1 MDLTQVKL
9 TKAEWNG
16 IEVPVNDNEK
26 MILQVIIDGFSNCN
40 IKYNNNKSLL
50 QIMKMTNDGNEIHAY
65 FFKEYFVKEI
75 EATIAC
81 IHQKGKQS
89 TKKSSSS
96 SSSSSKKSSASSS
109 AVKDKAKDFQLSN
122 EETAMC
128 ALLEEWKKN
137 NVDES
142 TIKKMKK
149 ADIIRIEHLN
159 DQILIQRPYIF
170 EYVLMEFCHK
180 IIISLI
186 QETNEYG
193 FYLYTLLQ
201 LRKNSIIHINTFV
214 TKYVTFVIEFAT
226 QQTNILSVFTR
237 SFDFIEK
244 NKYLLQYEDISLF
257 SHQKQ
262 LFTTFKSNRMASKL
276 VLYIAP
282 TGTGKTLSPIGLACG
297 HRIIFV
303 CVARHVGLALA
314 KSAISV
320 GKKVAFAFGCE
331 TASDIRLHYYSAIS
345 YSVNRKSGGIHKVD
359 NSIGTNVEIM
369 ICDVASYLTA
379 MHYMMAFN
387 PTYNLITY
395 WDEPTITMDL
405 VDHPLHAIIHRNWIE
420 NQIPNIVLSC
430 ATLPKEHEIQDS
442 IADFQNRFE
451 DAEIH
456 TIASYDCKKSI
467 SMLNKEGKC
476 CLPHYLYENYQE
488 LISCVRYCDENKTL
502 LRYFDLAEIIT
513 FIEYVN
519 KSGFLQPEYS
529 IINYFASI
537 EDITMNSIKRYYLI
551 VLLHIEECHWGF
563 IHSHLKSLQ
572 KCKLDI
578 VPSSYARATDVGSM
592 RKIHSADMT
601 TCVDKSNGSSAAGGG
616 LLQRTHS
623 TTSIPIASSSPPP
636 PNPLK
641 GMLLTTA
648 DAHTLTDGPTI
659 FLVEDVDKISK
670 FYIQQSRIPEKVFQD
685 IVMKIEENDVI
696 QRKITVLERSLEDD
710 LGAEV
715 EKEKKMIKEQFKDS
729 TKAILSQLKSLYSTI
744 QPIFIDDKYIPNKV
758 SHQTLWIGSIIE
770 NAFIPTIEESII
782 KDIMA
787 VDVNA
792 DLKLLLLLG
801 IGVFVNKPN
810 IKYMEI
816 IKKMAVNQ
824 YLYMIIAQSDYIY
837 GTNYQFCHGIIGK
850 DLIGMTQQKTI
861 QAMGRIGRNNIQ
873 QEYTV
878 RFREDA
884 IIYNLLRPVEENLE
898 ALNMSRLFSS

>member
-75 EATIAC
+75 EATIAS
-81 IHQKGKQS
+81 IMQKGKS
-89 TKKSSSS
+89 NSKKS
-96 SSSSSKKSSASSS
+96 SSSSSKKSSKSTATATSTLLT
-109 AVKDKAKDFQLSN
+109 Q

-128 ALLEEWKKN
+128 TLLEEWKKN
-137 NVDES
+137 NMDES
-142 TIKKMKK
+142 IIKKMKK

-159 DQILIQRPYIF
+159 DQILIQRQYIF
-170 EYVLMEFCHK
+170 EYVLMDFCHK

-186 QETNEYG
+186 QGTNEYG

-214 TKYVTFVIEFAT
+214 TKYVTFIIEVAT
-226 QQTNILSVFTR
+226 QQTNISSVFTR
-237 SFDFIEK
+237 SYDFIEK

-262 LFTTFKSNRMASKL
+262 LFTIFKTNRLKSKL

-282 TGTGKTLSPIGLACG
+282 TGTGKTLSPIGLACEN
-297 HRIIFV
+297 RIIFV

-331 TASDIRLHYYSAIS
+331 TASDIRLHYYAAIS

-359 NSIGTNVEIM
+359 NSVGTNVEIM

-395 WDEPTITMDL
+395 WDEPTITMDS
-405 VDHPLHAIIHRNWIE
+405 VDHPLHETIHRNWTE

-430 ATLPKEHEIQDS
+430 ATLPKEHEIQDT
-442 IADFQNRFE
+442 IADFQSRFE
-451 DAEIH
+451 DAETH

-488 LISCVRYCDENKTL
+488 LIECVHYCDENKTV
-502 LRYFDLAEIIT
+502 LRYFDLAEIVT

-519 KSGFLQPEYS
+519 KSGFLQQEYNIS
-529 IINYFASI
+529 NYFASI
-537 EDITMNSIKRYYLI
+537 EDITMNSIKQYYLI
-551 VLLHIEECHWGF
+551 VLLHIEECHWAF
-563 IHSHLKSLQ
+563 IYSHLKSNQ
-572 KCKLDI
+572 KCKLD
-578 VPSSYARATDVGSM
+578 VVTASSSGFQM

-601 TCVDKSNGSSAAGGG
+601 TSIIANTTSTTGGG
-616 LLQRTHS
+616 SLQRTHS
-623 TTSIPIASSSPPP
+623 TTSIPNNTVSSIPSNNQ
-636 PNPLK
+636 NPLK

-685 IVMKIEENDVI
+685 IVMKIEQNDVI

-758 SHQTLWIGSIIE
+758 SHQNLWIGSVVE

-884 IIYNLLRPVEENLE
+884 IIYNLLRPLEENLE
-898 ALNMSRLFSS
+898 AINMSRLFSS

>member
-9 TKAEWNG
+9 TKAEWTG
-16 IEVPVNDNEK
+16 IEVPVNENEK

-50 QIMKMTNDGNEIHAY
+50 QIMKMTNDSSEIHAY
-65 FFKEYFVKEI
+65 FFKEYFMKEI
-75 EATIAC
+75 DATITH
-81 IHQKGKQS
+81 IMQKGKPS
-89 TKKSSSS
+89 SKKSSS
-96 SSSSSKKSSASSS
+96 SSSSSKKSTTTS
-109 AVKDKAKDFQLSN
+109 KPLTP

-128 ALLEEWKKN
+128 VLLEEWKKN
-137 NVDES
+137 NTNDS
-142 TIKKMKK
+142 NIKKMKK

-186 QETNEYG
+186 QGTNEYG

-201 LRKNSIIHINTFV
+201 LRKNSIVHINTFV
-214 TKYVTFVIEFAT
+214 TKYVNFVIEMAT
-226 QQTNILSVFTR
+226 QQTNISAVFSR
-237 SFDFIEK
+237 SFEFIEK

-262 LFTTFKSNRMASKL
+262 LFSIFKSNRLSSKL

-282 TGTGKTLSPIGLACG
+282 TGTGKTLSPIGLACE

-331 TASDIRLHYYSAIS
+331 TASDIRLHYYAAIS

-395 WDEPTITMDL
+395 WDEPTITMDV
-405 VDHPLHAIIHRNWIE
+405 VDHPLHETIHRNWVE

-430 ATLPKEHEIQDS
+430 ATLPKEHEIQDT
-442 IADFQNRFE
+442 IADFQSRFE
-451 DAEIH
+451 DAETH

-476 CLPHYLYENYQE
+476 CLPHYLYENYRD
-488 LISCVRYCDENKTL
+488 LIECVHYCEENKTL
-502 LRYFDLAEIIT
+502 LRYFDLAEIVA

-519 KSGFLQPEYS
+519 KNGFLQHEYAIS
-529 IINYFASI
+529 NYFASI
-537 EDITMNSIKRYYLI
+537 EDITMNSVKHYYLI
-551 VLLHIEECHWGF
+551 VLLHIEESQWGF
-563 IHSHLKSLQ
+563 IYSVMKSQQ

-578 VPSSYARATDVGSM
+578 VRAAAAADVGAI
-592 RKIHSADMT
+592 RKIHSADITAMT
-601 TCVDKSNGSSAAGGG
+601 GSAGATGAIAGGG
-616 LLQRTHS
+616 TLQRTHS
-623 TTSIPIASSSPPP
+623 TTSVPVSSSSPP

-685 IVMKIEENDVI
+685 IVTKIEQNEII
-696 QRKITVLERSLEDD
+696 QRKITVLERTLEDD

-729 TKAILSQLKSLYSTI
+729 TKDILSQLQTLHSTI

-758 SHQTLWIGSIIE
+758 SHQTLWIGSVVE

-801 IGVFVNKPN
+801 IGVFVNQPN

-873 QEYTV
+873 QEYSV
-878 RFREDA
+878 RFREDD
-884 IIYNLLRPVEENLE
+884 IIYNLLRPIEENLE
-898 ALNMSRLFSS
+898 AVNMSRLFSS

>member
-9 TKAEWNG
+9 TKAEWTG
-16 IEVPVNDNEK
+16 IEVPVNENEK

-50 QIMKMTNDGNEIHAY
+50 QIMKMSNDSSEIHAY
-65 FFKEYFVKEI
+65 FFKEYFMKEI
-75 EATIAC
+75 DATITH
-81 IHQKGKQS
+81 IMQKGKPS
-89 TKKSSSS
+89 SKKSSS
-96 SSSSSKKSSASSS
+96 SSSSSKKSTTTS
-109 AVKDKAKDFQLSN
+109 KPLTP

-128 ALLEEWKKN
+128 VLLEEWKKN
-137 NVDES
+137 NTNDS
-142 TIKKMKK
+142 
-149 ADIIRIEHLN
+149 IIRIEHLN

-186 QETNEYG
+186 QGTNEYG

-201 LRKNSIIHINTFV
+201 LRKNSIVHINTFV
-214 TKYVTFVIEFAT
+214 TKYVNFVIEMAT
-226 QQTNILSVFTR
+226 QQTNISAVFSR
-237 SFDFIEK
+237 SFEFIEK

-262 LFTTFKSNRMASKL
+262 LFSIFKSNRLSSKL

-282 TGTGKTLSPIGLACG
+282 TGTGKTLSPIGLACE

-331 TASDIRLHYYSAIS
+331 TASDIRLHYYAAIS

-395 WDEPTITMDL
+395 WDEPTITMDV
-405 VDHPLHAIIHRNWIE
+405 VDHPLHETIHRNWVE

-430 ATLPKEHEIQDS
+430 ATLPKEHEIQDT
-442 IADFQNRFE
+442 IADFQSRFE
-451 DAEIH
+451 DAETH

-476 CLPHYLYENYQE
+476 CLPHYLYENYRD
-488 LISCVRYCDENKTL
+488 LIECVHYCEENKTL
-502 LRYFDLAEIIT
+502 LRYFDLAEIVA

-519 KSGFLQPEYS
+519 KNGFLQPEYAIS
-529 IINYFASI
+529 NYFASI
-537 EDITMNSIKRYYLI
+537 EDITMNSVKHYYLI
-551 VLLHIEECHWGF
+551 VLLHIEESQWGF
-563 IHSHLKSLQ
+563 IYSVMKSQQ

-578 VPSSYARATDVGSM
+578 VRAAAADVGAI
-592 RKIHSADMT
+592 RKIHSADITVT
-601 TCVDKSNGSSAAGGG
+601 TGSAGATVGAGGG
-616 LLQRTHS
+616 TLQRMHS
-623 TTSIPIASSSPPP
+623 TTSVPISSSSPP

-685 IVMKIEENDVI
+685 IVTKIEQNEII
-696 QRKITVLERSLEDD
+696 QRKITVLERTLEDD
-710 LGAEV
+710 LGTEV

-729 TKAILSQLKSLYSTI
+729 TKDILSQLQTLHSTI

-758 SHQTLWIGSIIE
+758 SHQTLWIGSVVE

-801 IGVFVNKPN
+801 IGVFINQPN

-873 QEYTV
+873 QEYSV
-878 RFREDA
+878 RFREDD
-884 IIYNLLRPVEENLE
+884 IIYNLLRPLEENLE
-898 ALNMSRLFSS
+898 AVNMSRLFSS

>member
-9 TKAEWNG
+9 SKAEWNG

-40 IKYNNNKSLL
+40 IKYNNNKSLF
-50 QIMKMTNDGNEIHAY
+50 QHMKMTNDGEEIHSY

-75 EATIAC
+75 DATLAYIMK
-81 IHQKGKQS
+81 KGN
-89 TKKSSSS
+89 
-96 SSSSSKKSSASSS
+96 SSKKSSKKSDKSEKSKKHSSVHLPLSSEES
-109 AVKDKAKDFQLSN
+109 AL
-122 EETAMC
+122 C
-128 ALLEEWKKN
+128 ARLEQWKVDN
-137 NVDES
+137 MDES
-142 TIKKMKK
+142 SIKKMKK
-149 ADIIRIEHLN
+149 GDIIRIEHMN
-159 DQILIQRPYIF
+159 EQILVQRPYIF
-170 EYVLMEFCHK
+170 EYVLMDFCHK
-180 IIISLI
+180 ILISLL
-186 QETNEYG
+186 QSTNEYG

-201 LRKNSIIHINTFV
+201 FRKNSIANINTIV
-214 TKYVTFVIEFAT
+214 THYVKFVIDLAT
-226 QQTNILSVFTR
+226 ARTDLMYVFSR
-237 SFDFIEK
+237 SYEFIEK
-244 NKYLLQYEDISLF
+244 NKYLLNYEDIQLF

-262 LFTTFKSNRMASKL
+262 LFSIFKSNPYKSKL

-297 HRIIFV
+297 YRIIFV

-331 TASDIRLHYYSAIS
+331 TASDIRLHYFSAIS

-369 ICDVASYLTA
+369 ICDVASYITA
-379 MHYMMAFN
+379 MHYMLAFN
-387 PTYNLITY
+387 PKEKIITY
-395 WDEPTITMDL
+395 WDEPTITMD
-405 VDHPLHAIIHRNWIE
+405 VPEHPLHETIHRNWVE

-442 IADFQNRFE
+442 IADFQSRF
-451 DAEIH
+451 DNAETY

-467 SMLNKEGKC
+467 SLLNKEGKC
-476 CLPHYLYENYQE
+476 CLPHYLYENYRE
-488 LISCVRYCDENKTL
+488 LCECVQYCNENKTL
-502 LRYFDLAEIIT
+502 LRYFDLMEIVA
-513 FIEYVN
+513 FVEYLN
-519 KSGFLQPEYS
+519 KSGFLQEEYK
-529 IINYFASI
+529 IPNYFASI
-537 EDITMNSIKRYYLI
+537 EDITMNSIKQYYLI
-551 VLLHIEECHWGF
+551 VLAHIEETHWGF
-563 IHSHLKSLQ
+563 IYTYMKSQQ
-572 KCKLDI
+572 KCKLEK
-578 VPSSYARATDVGSM
+578 G
-592 RKIHSADMT
+592 
-601 TCVDKSNGSSAAGGG
+601 GGGGGG
-616 LLQRTHS
+616 LGGGGGSLRKIQSAEVVSSGSTTLCGGGALHKTHS
-623 TTSIPIASSSPPP
+623 IASIIVNGSVPPVAQPQGPPLSS
-636 PNPLK
+636 NPIK
-641 GMLLTTA
+641 GMLLTTS

-670 FYIQQSRIPEKVFQD
+670 FYIQQSRIPEHVFRD
-685 IVMKIEENDVI
+685 TMTKIEQNDNI
-696 QRKITVLERSLEDD
+696 QKKISALERSLEDD
-710 LGAEV
+710 LGSEV

-729 TKAILSQLKSLYSTI
+729 TKAILSQLKDLYASI
-744 QPIFIDDKYIPNKV
+744 QSIVMEDKYIPNKV
-758 SHQTLWIGSIIE
+758 SHQKIWVGDIVE

-787 VDVNA
+787 VDVSS

-801 IGVFVNKPN
+801 IGVFVNQPN

-850 DLIGMTQQKTI
+850 DLVGMTQQKTI

-873 QEYTV
+873 QEYSV

-884 IIYNLLRPVEENLE
+884 IIYNLLRPMEENME
-898 ALNMSRLFSS
+898 ATNMCRLFSS